1 MHWGWRVV
9 RSLRRQTEV
18 AEARLINMDCKLG
31 LSGLVV
37 QAAERHL
44 LVKPNV

>member
-18 AEARLINMDCKLG
+18 AEARLITMDCKLG

-44 LVKPNV
+44 

>member
-1 MHWGWRVV
+1 MHWERRVV

-18 AEARLINMDCKLG
+18 NEARLINMDCKLG

-44 LVKPNV
+44 